1 MSQENQT
8 SRRQFLTRSA
18 QGAALLGI
26 GGTVGYVAGT
36 NRSGQGVA
44 SSGAASSAPSLGSF
58 QTGAARPRGIAV
70 GRDDRIY
77 VVADRNV
84 LSFTDDG
91 TPLGQI
97 RLDRPARCVATRK
110 NGDVLVGLARN
121 VEVFDADLTHKASWT
136 SLGNETPINGLAVAG
151 DDVFV
156 ADASNQ
162 LIWRCDGD
170 GNVLNRIRR
179 DAVGAAS
186 PTEFFSLTIRDGRLH
201 VANPQRHR
209 IESYSLEGELVSS
222 WGERSRDLVG
232 FSGCCN
238 PVSFAMLRDGR
249 FVTAERGQPRVKLY
263 DAAGQ
268 FSELLAGPEQF
279 SANAQ
284 ASAAEAGTG
293 CQTGGLDLAL
303 DSRERI
309 LILDRVTAEVH
320 IVA

>member
-1 MSQENQT
+1 MSQENRT

-36 NRSGQGVA
+36 HRARQGVA
-44 SSGAASSAPSLGSF
+44 SNATSTAQPLGSF
-58 QTGAARPRGIAV
+58 RTGAARPRGIAV

-77 VVADRNV
+77 IVADRN
-84 LSFTDDG
+84 LASFANDG
-91 TPLGQI
+91 TPLGQVT
-97 RLDRPARCVATRK
+97 LGRPARCVATRQ

-121 VEVFDADLTHKASWT
+121 VEVFDADLTHRASWK

-156 ADASNQ
+156 ADALNE
-162 LIWRCDGD
+162 LIWQCDGD

-179 DAVGAAS
+179 NAVGAAS
-186 PTEFFSLTIRDGRLH
+186 PTEFFSLAIRDGRLH

-209 IESYSLEGELVSS
+209 IESYTLEGGFVSS
-222 WGERSRDLVG
+222 WGERSRDLAG

-238 PVSFAMLRDGR
+238 PVSFAMLGDGR

-263 DAAGQ
+263 DSNGQ

-284 ASAAEAGTG
+284 ASATETGTG

-320 IVA
+320 FVG